1 MLVMGDVWN
10 GLVGRIEG
18 SPPEWFGR
26 RLETVVVDSRSV
38 TPGGLFVALKGER
51 TDGHLYLQDAFDR
64 GALAAIGEADRI
76 RDSGLPEADYIV
88 VDCASGTIENPRS
101 ALSPQPA
108 RLGRDGLTTS
118 AGSGGVSEPRVLF
131 AVQDSLIGLQQL
143 AGHWRAQMP
152 AVAVGITGSVGKT
165 TTKEIVASVLAQ
177 RFVTLRSEGNLN
189 NEIGLPLT
197 LLRLDPGHERVV
209 LEMGM
214 YALGEITR
222 LCELARPRIGIV
234 TIVGPAHLERLGTIE
249 CITQAKAE
257 LVQALP
263 AAEDG
268 GAAILNADDP
278 RVQSMAGLTRARV
291 FTYGLNPASDLWA
304 DEISSEGLEG
314 IYLRVHYGHDAFHLH
329 LPMLG
334 RHSVHTA
341 LRGAAVG
348 LVEGLSWAEIIAG
361 LQQVQGQ
368 LRLMVVPGLRDT
380 TLIDDTY
387 NASPESMLAALNL
400 LEDLTHQA
408 GKKSHPPRQRSVA
421 VLGDMYELGTFEE
434 EGHRLVGGRAA
445 QVLGLGP
452 GGSVHGKLV
461 TVGSR
466 ARWIAAE
473 ALASGMA
480 TADVHTAET
489 NADAIAV
496 LQGLIQAGDVI
507 LVKGSRAA
515 AMESIVDALSR
526 PRRSATEGD
535 RPC

>member
-1 MLVMGDVWN
+1 MLRIADVWN
-10 GLVGRIEG
+10 GLVGQLKG
-18 SPPEWFGR
+18 SPPEWFGC

-38 TPGGLFVALKGER
+38 IPGALFVALRGER
-51 TDGHLYLQDAFDR
+51 TDGHLYLQDAFNR
-64 GALAAIGEADRI
+64 GALASIGQADRI
-76 RDSGLPEADYIV
+76 RDAGLSLADYV
-88 VDCASGTIENPRS
+88 VVHCADGTIE
-101 ALSPQPA
+101 SPQSTPSRTA
-108 RLGRDGLTTS
+108 GTGSERDR
-118 AGSGGVSEPRVLF
+118 EHHVLF
-131 AVQDSLIGLQQL
+131 VVDDSLTGLQQL
-143 AGHWRAQMP
+143 AGHWRTQMP

-165 TTKEIVASVLAQ
+165 TTKEIVANVLDQ
-177 RFVTLRSEGNLN
+177 RFVTMRSEGNLN

-197 LLRLDPGHERVV
+197 LLRLEPGHQRVV

-214 YALGEITR
+214 YSLGEITR

-249 CITQAKAE
+249 RIAEAKSE

-263 AAEDG
+263 AAEEG

-278 RVQSMAGLTRARV
+278 RVQKMAELTRARV
-291 FTYGLNPASDLWA
+291 FTYGLNPASDMWA

-314 IYLRVHYGHDAFHLH
+314 IYLRVHSGHDSIHLH

-348 LVEGLSWAEIIAG
+348 LVEGMSWSEIIEG
-361 LQQVQGQ
+361 LQQVRGQ

-400 LEDLTHQA
+400 LEDLTHQSG
-408 GKKSHPPRQRSVA
+408 GKPRTAERSVA
-421 VLGDMYELGTFEE
+421 VLGDMYELGSFEE

-445 QVLGLGP
+445 PVLGLGP
-452 GGSVHGKLV
+452 GGHIHGKLV

-466 ARWIAAE
+466 ARWIAEE
-473 ALASGMA
+473 ALASGMPP
-480 TADVHTAET
+480 ADVHTAET
-489 NADAIAV
+489 NADAVAI

-515 AMESIVDALSR
+515 GMETIVDALSR
-526 PRRSATEGD
+526 PRRSALAGD
-535 RPC
+535 SLC

>member
-1 MLVMGDVWN
+1 MLRIGDVWN
-10 GLVGRIEG
+10 GLVGAFEG
-18 SPPEWFGR
+18 SPPEWFAR
-26 RLETVVVDSRSV
+26 QLQTTVVDSRSV
-38 TPGGLFVALKGER
+38 VPGSLFVALKGEQ
-51 TDGHLYLQDAFDR
+51 TDGHFYVEDAFTR
-64 GALAAIGEADRI
+64 GAIASIGEADRI
-76 RDSGLPEADYIV
+76 RDLGLPVGDHFV
-88 VDCASGTIENPRS
+88 VNCAEGTIEHPRS
-101 ALSPQPA
+101 EVV
-108 RLGRDGLTTS
+108 D
-118 AGSGGVSEPRVLF
+118 PRFLF
-131 AVQDSLIGLQQL
+131 VVDDSLAGLQRL

-152 AVAVGITGSVGKT
+152 AITVGITGSVGKT
-165 TTKEIVASVLAQ
+165 TTKEIVADVLAQ

-197 LLRLDPGHERVV
+197 LLRLKPEHQRVV

-222 LCELARPRIGIV
+222 LCELARPRIGVV

-249 CITQAKAE
+249 RITQAKAE

-268 GAAILNADDP
+268 GTAILNADDM
-278 RVQSMAGLTRARV
+278 RVRSMAGLTRARV
-291 FTYGLNPASDLWA
+291 FTYGLNPASNLWA

-314 IYLRVHYGHDAFHLH
+314 IYLRVHSAHDAFRLH

-348 LVEGLSWAEIIAG
+348 LVEGLSWTEIIAG
-361 LQQVQGQ
+361 LQQVRGQ

-408 GKKSHPPRQRSVA
+408 GKKSPTLERAIA
-421 VLGDMYELGTFEE
+421 VLGDMYELGALEE
-434 EGHRLVGGRAA
+434 QGHRLVGGRAA
-445 QVLGLGP
+445 QVLG
-452 GGSVHGKLV
+452 SVNGKLV
-461 TVGSR
+461 AVGSR

-473 ALASGMA
+473 ALVEGLPP
-480 TADVHTAET
+480 ADVHAVET

-496 LQGLIQAGDVI
+496 LQGLLQARDVI

-526 PRRSATEGD
+526 PRRSALEGD